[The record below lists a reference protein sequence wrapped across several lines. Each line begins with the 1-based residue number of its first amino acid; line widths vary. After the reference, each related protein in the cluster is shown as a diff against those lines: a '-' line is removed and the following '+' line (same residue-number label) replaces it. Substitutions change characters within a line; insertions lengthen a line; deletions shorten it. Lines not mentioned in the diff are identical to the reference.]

1 MTKETPMDEQCNHA
15 DQENVLLLTDDDGN
29 DIPFALLDEIEL
41 DDKRYAVLAP
51 LEEDEDEDD
60 EDGGVLIFRVEDNT
74 DGTESFA
81 DVEDERELQRVFDV
95 FRIDDEDY
103 EFCDAE

>member
-1 MTKETPMDEQCNHA
+1 MDEQCNH
-15 DQENVLLLTDDDGN
+15 DEQENILLLTDEDGN

-41 DDKRYAVLAP
+41 DGKRYAVLAP
-51 LEEDEDEDD
+51 LEEDEDD
-60 EDGGVLIFRVEDNT
+60 EEGGVLIYRVEDSA